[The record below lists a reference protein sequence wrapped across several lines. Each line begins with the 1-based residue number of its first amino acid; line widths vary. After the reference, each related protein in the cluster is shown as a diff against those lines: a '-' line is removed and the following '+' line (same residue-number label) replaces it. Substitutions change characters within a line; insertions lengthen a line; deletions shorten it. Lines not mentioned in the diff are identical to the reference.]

1 MKNRRCSTRVAVR
14 RFFTFLYYFDGN
26 NNEADRI
33 TDRLIAARKNTRPT
47 NEAATDR
54 CVWRR
59 DNGAVI
65 PLVVGGVWDVFQGYI
80 NTRAAE
86 VLTIKAKR

>member
-1 MKNRRCSTRVAVR
+1 MPIVLLPPGKIR
-14 RFFTFLYYFDGN
+14 
-26 NNEADRI
+26 
-33 TDRLIAARKNTRPT
+33 ARQMG
-47 NEAATDR
+47 AATDR
-54 CVWRR
+54 CVRRR

>member
-1 MKNRRCSTRVAVR
+1 MPTV
-14 RFFTFLYYFDGN
+14 LLLPG
-26 NNEADRI
+26 RI
-33 TDRLIAARKNTRPT
+33 RARQM
-47 NEAATDR
+47 EAATDR
-54 CVWRR
+54 CARRR

>member
-1 MKNRRCSTRVAVR
+1 M
-14 RFFTFLYYFDGN
+14 
-26 NNEADRI
+26 
-33 TDRLIAARKNTRPT
+33 
-47 NEAATDR
+47 EAATDR
-54 CVWRR
+54 CARRR